1 MGYSVEQP
9 FRIPS
14 TARDF
19 EGFRRWSR
27 SPRFPDWLRIDYIGG
42 DLELDM
48 GIESFRI
55 PAQAWDFE
63 GFRRW
68 ARSRQF
74 PQRGRIDYVGGAL
87 EVDMSP
93 EEIHTHSAVK
103 VEIAVKLHARIVAP
117 DLGTVHIDSTRIAV
131 PAAHLSAEPDVI
143 VVLWD
148 SLDKGYVREVPSK
161 KRSPERSV
169 ELEGAADLVVEVISD
184 GSVGKDRIRLPPQYA
199 AAGVPELWLVD
210 VRRGLR
216 FELHVLGPEGYRLL
230 APDADGWLRSPLIG
244 PVRLHRERK
253 RPDRWSYRLDVDIR
267 QSR

>member
-1 MGYSVEQP
+1 MEHHVEKP
-9 FRIPS
+9 FRIPA
-14 TARDF
+14 TARDS
-19 EGFRRWSR
+19 EGFRRWAR
-27 SPRFPDWLRIDYIGG
+27 SNRFPDWLRIDFLGG

-93 EEIHTHSAVK
+93 EEIHSHSAVK
-103 VEIAVKLHARIVAP
+103 VEIAVKLHARVTGP
-117 DLGTVHIDSTRIAV
+117 NLGMVHIDSTRITFPEAR
-131 PAAHLSAEPDVI
+131 LSAEPDVI
-143 VVLWD
+143 VVLWE
-148 SLDKGYVREVPSK
+148 SLDKGLVREVPSK

-184 GSVGKDRIRLPPQYA
+184 GSVGKDRVRLPPLYA
-199 AAGVPELWLVD
+199 AAGVPELWLID

-216 FELHVLGPEGYRLL
+216 FDLHVLEPEGYRLL
-230 APDADGWLRSPLIG
+230 APDAGGWLRSPLIG
-244 PVRLHRERK
+244 PVRLRRERK
-253 RPDRWSYRLDVDIR
+253 RPDRWSYRLEVGEG
-267 QSR
+267 